1 MFHFP
6 RRELRPLLT
15 IFIVLS
21 AVTGLVYPLFTTA
34 LARSL
39 FPTQAAGSLLMRDG
53 KLAGSQLIGQAFS
66 DPKYFWGRLSATSPM
81 PGNAAASSGSNLAPT
96 NPALVEVAQARIAAL
111 RAADPDNAAPVPQD
125 LVTASASG
133 LDPHISEAAAH
144 YQAAR
149 IARLRGVPLE
159 RIEALIA
166 AHTEQPM
173 PTFIGAP
180 HVNVLLLNLA
190 LDADH
195 S

>member
-96 NPALVEVAQARIAAL
+96 NPALVEAAQARIAAL

-173 PTFIGAP
+173 PTYIGAP
-180 HVNVLLLNLA
+180 HVKVLLLNHA